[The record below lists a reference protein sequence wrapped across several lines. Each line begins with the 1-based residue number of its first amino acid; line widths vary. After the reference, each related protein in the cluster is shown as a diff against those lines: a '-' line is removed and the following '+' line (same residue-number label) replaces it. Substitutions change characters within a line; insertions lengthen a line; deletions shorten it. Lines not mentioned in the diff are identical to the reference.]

1 MIFYVFHSNSGIL
14 DSLKN
19 AVSEHL
25 EWLKFQKFSRS
36 FTSKPTLGEGGGA
49 YSILHT
55 PQLYLAQPMVCM
67 VPLIKNAVPFSMH
80 LTLTLFS
87 KICPGTILFFL
98 TGQSFVPL
106 ILLNFQKFDILCA
119 CLIKK
124 QKLKKRFIEKK

>member
-1 MIFYVFHSNSGIL
+1 MIFYVFHSNSGLL

-36 FTSKPTLGEGGGA
+36 STSKPTLGGGA
-49 YSILHT
+49 YSIPHT
-55 PQLYLAQPMVCM
+55 PQLYLAKPTVCM
-67 VPLIKNAVPFSMH
+67 VPLIKNTVPFSMH
-80 LTLTLFS
+80 LTLPLFS

-98 TGQSFVPL
+98 SGQSFVPL
-106 ILLNFQKFDILCA
+106 ILLNLQKFDILCA